1 MGTTPTQIQQTQ
13 YGFAPVVEPYAQDL
27 LAMASAVTDV
37 NENPYMQYMGE
48 RFAQFTPMQQRAFES
63 AEMLEPSKSLEDAS
77 ALAGM
82 AGLAGLG
89 LQGAYNPIVPT
100 MMYANQPTLQNFTM
114 SQPSQVSTTSFTAPG
129 AASTYMNPYM
139 EQVLAPQ
146 LQAMQRQADIQR
158 QTLGAQAAQ
167 AGAFGGAR
175 SVLGNQ
181 QLNAELMRQ
190 QQQATGQAY
199 GQAFGQAQQQFNQE
213 QQARLQAQLANQ
225 QAGIN
230 VAGQNLQSLLG
241 VQQLGGQLGMQAQL
255 ANQQALQ
262 NAQQLAE
269 QSRQYSANL
278 GLQGLNT
285 ALQGA
290 GQLGQLGGQQF
301 GQVMNI
307 NQLMNQYGTQQQQQ
321 AQNILNQQYQ
331 DFLNAQNYPYKQL
344 GFMSDII
351 RGVPL
356 TQTGTTLYQAP
367 PSAVSQLAGLGTAA
381 YGFSQLGRAKGGTVS
396 SEPKGLAALM
406 ISKIK

>member
-1 MGTTPTQIQQTQ
+1 MATNPVQIQQTQ

-89 LQGAYNPIVPT
+89 LQGQYRPT
-100 MMYANQPTLQNFTM
+100 EVGTQ
-114 SQPSQVSTTSFTAPG
+114 SFTYPG
-129 AASTYMNPYM
+129 TATSYMNPYM
-139 EQVLAPQ
+139 NEVLAPQ

-175 SVLGNQ
+175 SVIGNQ

-199 GQAFGQAQQQFNQE
+199 GQAFQQAMQQFNQE
-213 QQARLQAQLANQ
+213 QQQRLANAQL
-225 QAGIN
+225 G
-230 VAGQNLQSLLG
+230 
-241 VQQLGGQLGMQAQL
+241 
-255 ANQQALQ
+255 
-262 NAQQLAE
+262 E

-278 GLQGLNT
+278 GLQGLGT

-290 GQLGQLGGQQF
+290 GQLGQLGQQQF
-301 GQVMNI
+301 GQVMGI

-381 YGFSQLGRAKGGTVS
+381 YGFSQLGRAKGGKVS
-396 SEPKGLAALM
+396 SEPQGLAALM